1 MVQGSQ
7 VQSVLG
13 SVDTNIT
20 TYHTRREYI
29 VKVLK
34 ETFIFDLLVSEDK
47 RDTLALLSWC
57 TIQELQVFQQ
67 VGHIVG
73 SNGNNNMCGV

>member
-47 RDTLALLSWC
+47 RDTLALLS
-57 TIQELQVFQQ
+57 
-67 VGHIVG
+67 
-73 SNGNNNMCGV
+73 